1 MTQYVFDAIIFVFL
15 IAGGALLIETA
26 TQWKHL
32 KHKQFRFV
40 LALVVGLGWFTV
52 FYGSFIEPKTLV
64 VKSQDVYLSE
74 ETEHTLHALVVADF
88 HVGPYK
94 KTSWVRHV
102 ADKVNEQGADVVLIP
117 GDFIFGKP
125 EEVLMMQPMSIVDAP
140 LGVYAVTGNHDYTGN
155 RIDYV
160 VEFLERYGMEVLE
173 DESVRIPVEGEQEM
187 TIVGVSDLW
196 FAGEMESAMD
206 GVTKEEMSVLLS
218 HNPDAVLYED
228 AGRADLVIAGH
239 THGGQIRLP
248 FIGPV
253 PPLPTELGRAFSKG
267 LYDYVDQQLFITSGV
282 SETGP
287 RARLFN
293 PPEIVNL
300 YIHY

>member
-1 MTQYVFDAIIFVFL
+1 MTQYVFDAIIFTFL
-15 IAGGALLIETA
+15 IGGGALLIETLV
-26 TQWKHL
+26 QWKHMP
-32 KHKQFRFV
+32 HRRFRAG
-40 LALVVGLGWFTV
+40 LALVVGIGWVTV
-52 FYGSFIEPKTLV
+52 FYGSFIEPKILV
-64 VKSQDVYLSE
+64 VNSQDIYLSE
-74 ETEHTLHALVVADF
+74 DAQHTMHVLVLSDI

-94 KTSWVRHV
+94 GVNWVRYV
-102 ADKVNEQGADVVLIP
+102 ADTVNEQGADVVLVP

-125 EEVLMMQPMSIVDAP
+125 EEILMTQPMSIVTAP

-160 VEFLERYGMEVLE
+160 IEFLERYGMEVLE
-173 DESVRIPVEGEQEM
+173 NEHIRLPGEDGKE
-187 TIVGVSDLW
+187 IVLAGVSDLW
-196 FAGEMESAMD
+196 FASDVEATMEGIEDDDM
-206 GVTKEEMSVLLS
+206 TLLLS
-218 HNPDAVLYED
+218 HNPDVVLSED
-228 AGRADLVIAGH
+228 AAKADVIVAAH

-253 PPLPTELGRAFSKG
+253 PPIPTELGRAYNKG
-267 LYDYVDQQLFITSGV
+267 LYQYNDQQLFITSGV